1 MKNKLKSKLLLLA
14 LGCFLSFGSW
24 ATDKLRIITSG
35 GFAGTLTAMESQIEK
50 DTGLELEIVLGS
62 SSGGAHDS
70 IPERLKR
77 DERFDALIL
86 SRSSLDKLTDMGFVR
101 PDSHRDLVRS
111 RIGMCVKA
119 GAAKPDIST
128 EAGFIK
134 VLEEA
139 ESIGYSA
146 SASGTYLAT
155 KLWPEMG
162 LWQMIE
168 PKSKRI
174 LSERVGTIVARG
186 ELQIGFQ
193 QISEILPITGVE
205 FVGPIP
211 DKFQKVT
218 TFSIGITQSS
228 LRPDDAK
235 RLIDYLS
242 SDKGYVLDSIRH
254 SGLDPVA
261 AE

>member
-1 MKNKLKSKLLLLA
+1 MKHKFKSKLLLLA
-14 LGCFLSFGSW
+14 LGCTLSFGSW
-24 ATDKLRIITSG
+24 AETLKVITSG
-35 GFAGTLTAMESQIEK
+35 GFAGTLTAMEKQIEQ
-50 DTGLELEIVLGS
+50 DTGLNLIISYDS

-77 DERFDALIL
+77 NEAFDVLIL
-86 SRSSLDKLTDMGFVR
+86 SQSSLNKLTEKGYVR
-101 PDSHRDLVRS
+101 SDSHRDLVRS

-119 GAAKPDIST
+119 GTAKPNIST
-128 EAGFIK
+128 EETFIK
-134 VLEEA
+134 VLQQA
-139 ESIGYSA
+139 DSIGYSA
-146 SASGTYLAT
+146 SASGTYLAS

-168 PKSKRI
+168 PKSKRV
-174 LSERVGTIVARG
+174 LSERVATVVARG

-193 QISEILPITGVE
+193 QISEILPIAGAE

-218 TFSIGITQSS
+218 TFSSGITQSS
-228 LRPDDAK
+228 LQPEAAK
-235 RLIDYLS
+235 RLIDYLA
-242 SDKGYVLDSIRH
+242 SDKPYVLSSIRH